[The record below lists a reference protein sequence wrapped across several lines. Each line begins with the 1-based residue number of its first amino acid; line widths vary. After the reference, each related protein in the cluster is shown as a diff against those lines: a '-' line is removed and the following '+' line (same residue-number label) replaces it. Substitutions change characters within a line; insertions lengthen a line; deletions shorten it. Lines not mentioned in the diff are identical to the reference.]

1 VVTTDKHSTKK
12 GEKEETNNTGF
23 ENIVSKHSETEG
35 EQYMFT
41 EKVKAKT
48 FKKCGIKQ
56 TYYLCPKGK
65 GSQN

>member
-1 VVTTDKHSTKK
+1 VVTTDKHSTKR

-23 ENIVSKHSETEG
+23 GNIASKQSENEG

-41 EKVKAKT
+41 EEVKAKT

-56 TYYLCPKGK
+56 TY
-65 GSQN
+65 